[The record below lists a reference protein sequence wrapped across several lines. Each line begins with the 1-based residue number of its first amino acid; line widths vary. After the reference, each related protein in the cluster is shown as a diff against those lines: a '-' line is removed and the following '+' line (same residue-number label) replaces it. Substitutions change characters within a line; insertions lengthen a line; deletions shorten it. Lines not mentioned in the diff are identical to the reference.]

1 MKISLSWLG
10 EFIPVDASPEG
21 VATLTSKLTMLGF
34 EVESV
39 ERIQRGLQGVVA
51 ARVEALEP
59 HPNADR
65 LRLVTVD
72 YGQGR
77 MTLVCGAPNV
87 ALGMTVPLAR
97 VGALLPGLDN
107 QPLKKARI
115 RGVDSE
121 GMLCSEV
128 ELGLSDDHSGL
139 KELDP
144 AHWQPGDP
152 LSRDFG
158 LEDVV
163 LDLEITQ
170 NRGDAFS
177 ILGIARDLAALDG
190 LSLSRPA
197 LASAPAASGDRRAT
211 VEIDATCGGCTRY
224 LAQLMEGVTVGP
236 SPRWLVNRLEAVGL
250 RSINTVV
257 DATNYVMWELGHPLH
272 AFDLRQVKGQRI
284 QVRFARPG
292 ESFTTLDGVERVL
305 DGEHT
310 LICDA
315 ERAVALGGVMGGLNS
330 GVEADTTELLLECA
344 AFDPVNIRMG
354 ARRAG
359 IASDSS
365 RRFERGVDTEDG
377 QAVLE
382 RLSSLIAHLAGGR
395 VAGGIAQAH
404 SRPRHLEKIRLRP
417 ARCQSVLGL
426 QLDTSRMVRHLEAL
440 GAVCEQQGD
449 GSLLVAPPSWRF
461 DLERE
466 IDLIEEVVRLEGY
479 GAVAEAPVARVPLG
493 QRANP
498 RRELADRL
506 RQAMVGLGFRQVMSY
521 SMVSPSLLERVMGDR
536 PALRIRNPLAE
547 ELSALRTSLLPS
559 LVECAVYNL
568 NRRAGTLRLFELD
581 REFHPHP
588 QSETGC
594 REPLHLA
601 CVMGGLRRPASW
613 QGAAEPMAF
622 HDLREAVLALL
633 KAIHLEGA
641 RLLPYLDSVFSAN
654 SLAIQVDE
662 RQLGVFG
669 QLDPRLCENMGTE
682 EALFALDLD
691 VEALLQAGA
700 GLPRYRAFS
709 RQPSVWRD
717 VNLLCDASSQ
727 AGAVADTL
735 LEAGQPLLK
744 QVQLVDLY
752 QGQGVPEGQ
761 VSRSYR
767 LWFND
772 AERSLNDG
780 DVDPVMERLLKE
792 ADSRHGARLRS

>member
-1 MKISLSWLG
+1 MKISLSWLSD
-10 EFIPVDASPEG
+10 FIPVDTSPEG
-21 VATLTSKLTMLGF
+21 VAQLTHKLTMLGF

-39 ERIQRGLQGVVA
+39 ERIARGLQGVVA

-72 YGQGR
+72 HGEGH

-87 ALGMTVPLAR
+87 AVGLTVPLAK

-139 KELDP
+139 KVLDP
-144 AHWQPGDP
+144 ALWQPGDA
-152 LSRDFG
+152 LARDFG

-190 LSLSRPA
+190 LELRRPA
-197 LASAPAASGDRRAT
+197 LEPAPAAAGDRRVPVM
-211 VEIDATCGGCTRY
+211 VEEACTGCTRY
-224 LAQLMEGVTVGP
+224 LAQLMEGLAVGP

-250 RSINTVV
+250 RAINNVV

-272 AFDLRQVKGQRI
+272 AFDLRQIQGPRI

-292 ESFTTLDGVERVL
+292 ETFTTLDGVERVL

-310 LICDA
+310 LICDGA
-315 ERAVALGGVMGGLNS
+315 RAVALGGVMGGLNS
-330 GVEADTTELLLECA
+330 GIADDTVEILLECA
-344 AFDPVNIRMG
+344 AFDAVNIRMG

-359 IASDSS
+359 LASDSS

-377 QAVLE
+377 LAVLE
-382 RLSSLIAHLAGGR
+382 RLSSLISHLAGGR
-395 VAGGIAQAH
+395 VAGGVSEAH
-404 SRPRHLEKIRLRP
+404 PRPRTLLPIRLRP
-417 ARCQSVLGL
+417 ARCNAVLGL
-426 QLDTSRMVRHLEAL
+426 ELTAERMRRHLEAL
-440 GAVCEQQGD
+440 GATCQVQGD
-449 GSLLVAPPSWRF
+449 GSLLVTPPSWRF

-479 GAVAEAPVARVPLG
+479 GAVAEARSARVPLG
-493 QRANP
+493 QRPNP
-498 RRELADRL
+498 RRELADRA
-506 RQAMVGLGFRQVMSY
+506 RQALTGLGFRQVMSY
-521 SMVSPSLLERVMGDR
+521 SMVSPTLLERSFPER

-547 ELSALRTSLLPS
+547 EMSALRTSLLPS

-568 NRRAGTLRLFELD
+568 NRRAESLRLFEID
-581 REFHPHP
+581 REFHPDAH
-588 QSETGC
+588 SGTGC

-601 CVMGGLRRPASW
+601 FVMGGLRRQAGW
-613 QGAAEPMAF
+613 QGPAEPMAF
-622 HDLREAVLALL
+622 HDVREAVLALL
-633 KAIHLEGA
+633 KAVHLEGA
-641 RLLPYLDSVFSAN
+641 RLLPYLDGVFSAN
-654 SLAIQVDE
+654 SLAIEVGEE
-662 RQLGVFG
+662 RLGVFG
-669 QLDPRLCENMGTE
+669 QLDPRLCERMGTE
-682 EALFALDLD
+682 ERLFALDLD
-691 VEALLQAGA
+691 LEALLRQAP
-700 GLPRYRAFS
+700 GLPRYRSFS

-717 VNLLCDASSQ
+717 VNLMSATDVAAGDLAATLQ
-727 AGAVADTL
+727 EAGA
-735 LEAGQPLLK
+735 PLLK
-744 QVQLVDLY
+744 QVQVVDLY

-761 VSRSYR
+761 ISRSYR

-772 AERSLNDG
+772 PERSLNDA
-780 DVDPVMERLLKE
+780 DVDPVMARLLKVAE
-792 ADSRHGARLRS
+792 ARHGARLRS